1 MMSGSFRAVVT
12 ATAAAGIGV
21 TTFTPRSLFEIRV
34 AAIAVV
40 VALGW
45 APLLPHMGRR
55 LPVTGILLVV
65 ALASAW
71 LVRETHSLAW
81 LAPILAGSLIAIFL
95 AQMFRR
101 HRDRKS
107 TRLNSSHVPIS

>member
-21 TTFTPRSLFEIRV
+21 TTFTPRPLFEITV

-55 LPVTGILLVV
+55 LPVTAILLVV

-71 LVRETHSLAW
+71 LVRATHLAW
-81 LAPILAGSLIAIFL
+81 P
-95 AQMFRR
+95 
-101 HRDRKS
+101 
-107 TRLNSSHVPIS
+107 P